1 MVSRSP
7 NDSWGITKSVGVTA
21 LNVASFR
28 AAETGNDQPLIQDPF
43 AQLFLDAVGDSSLR
57 RTPGRSLPPELVE
70 EYPELPA
77 VIKARADYIA
87 CRTALFDEEFLSA
100 ADAGVRQVVILAAGL
115 DARAWRL
122 PWPAGTT
129 VYELDQPKVLEFK
142 SATLRKHQPNA
153 IQVDV
158 AVDLRDDWPT
168 ILQRKG
174 FDLSEPS
181 VWLVEGLLPYLSA
194 RDQDLL
200 FEKIVS
206 LTTTDSRIAVET
218 LAGDF
223 LDSDRLIRR
232 RNQGQRYRAAL
243 AKLRQTEVPDVDDL
257 WYFEERTD
265 VAEWLRARGWRVRAV
280 TASQLMSRYRRS
292 VSVNVQDHVPPS
304 VFVTGLL
311 P

>member
-7 NDSWGITKSVGVTA
+7 NDSWDITKSVGVTA

-43 AQLFLDAVGDSSLR
+43 AQLFLDAVGDNSLR
-57 RTPGRSLPPELVE
+57 QFPGCSLPTELVE

-77 VIKARADYIA
+77 AIKARTDYIA
-87 CRTALFDEEFLSA
+87 CRTALFDEAFLSA
-100 ADAGVRQVVILAAGL
+100 GDAGVRQAVILAAGL

-142 SATLRKHQPNA
+142 SSTLRKHQPNA
-153 IQVDV
+153 TQVDV

-168 ILQRKG
+168 TLQRKG
-174 FDLSEPS
+174 FDPSEPS
-181 VWLVEGLLPYLSA
+181 AWLVEGLLPYLSA
-194 RDQDLL
+194 HDQDLL
-200 FEKIVS
+200 FAKIVS
-206 LTTTDSRIAVET
+206 LAATGSRIAVEM
-218 LAGDF
+218 LATDF
-223 LDSDRLIRR
+223 LDSDRLTRR
-232 RNQGQRYRAAL
+232 RKQGQRYRAAL
-243 AKLRQTEVPDVDDL
+243 AKLRQTEVPAVEDL

-265 VAEWLRARGWRVRAV
+265 AAEWLRARGWRVCAV
-280 TASQLMSRYRRS
+280 TAGQLLGHYRRS
-292 VSVNVQDHVPPS
+292 VPVNVQDHVPRS